1 VKNIRITALTLLL
14 TVFLASCGAEQPGF
28 SVGTNP
34 EEIAGSVPS
43 VSGSSSEFTPVD
55 AEPYDYT
62 ANDLTAFIKL
72 GEYQNVPVTMES
84 AVVTDEEFEDEID
97 YMLESHSYYETVTDR
112 QVEEGETVLADY
124 SGYLDGVQ
132 FDGGTA
138 TGQTIVAASGT
149 GYIEGFAEAFIGQM
163 PGVEFDFDVTFPA
176 DYGNTDLAGKEVT
189 FVCTVHS
196 IQGSERIVPELT
208 DEFVKENFGYNNVE
222 EFRILFRDTVEA
234 QKAYYVESNM
244 YSTLWQTVVG
254 NAEVIAYPGQEVE
267 RIYGERRAMY
277 EEYAGYYGVD
287 YETFLSNYAGLTDE
301 ELYAESQKYVKE
313 DLVMYQLIKELNLEV
328 TEEDYAEGME
338 FFADYY
344 GATVEELAEYYGED
358 TMRTTILWQALME
371 KIAET
376 AVITEG

>member
-1 VKNIRITALTLLL
+1 MKRIRTTALAAALVLSML
-14 TVFLASCGAEQPGF
+14 LASCGTSQPGF
-28 SVGTNP
+28 SVGTSDNGNNP
-34 EEIAGSVPS
+34 TI
-43 VSGSSSEFTPVD
+43 SGSSSDFTPVD
-55 AEPYDYT
+55 AEPYDYM
-62 ANDLTAFIKL
+62 ANDLTGFIKL
-72 GEYQNVPVTMES
+72 GEYTGIPVTMES
-84 AVVTDEEFEDEID
+84 AVLTDEEFEDEID
-97 YMLESHSYYETVTDR
+97 AMLDSYSYYETVTDR

-138 TGQTIVAASGT
+138 TNQTITAASGT

-176 DYGNTDLAGKEVT
+176 DYGNADLAGKEVT

-196 IQGSERIVPELT
+196 IQGEELIVPELT
-208 DEFVKENFGYNNVE
+208 DEFVTEKFGYNNVE
-222 EFRILFRDTVEA
+222 EFRILFRESVEK

-244 YSTLWQTVVG
+244 YSELWLQVVD
-254 NAEVIAYPGQEVE
+254 NAEVLGYPETEVE
-267 RIYGERRAMY
+267 RIYSERRTMY

-287 YETFLSNYAGLTDE
+287 YDTFLTNYAGMTDSD
-301 ELYAESQKYVKE
+301 LYAESEKYVKE
-313 DLVMYQLIKELNLEV
+313 DLVMYQLIKELNFELS
-328 TEEDYAEGME
+328 DAAYDEGMA
-338 FFADYY
+338 FFAEYY
-344 GATVEELAEYYGED
+344 GATEEELAAYYGEE